1 MYVVDVPN
9 FQILNSVRFL
19 NNYEN
24 NHHHIYV
31 FFSSFTVVRSSQ
43 PVTVRAEYGPFES
56 SHMVPTQYLV
66 PDLLE
71 EPNVLDDSTDLGSK
85 KKAALITDFKPHQLD
100 LSAHLVTNEV
110 IIKKSVWVEICF
122 RIPPTLD
129 DFFFEFSFLR
139 W

>member
-19 NNYEN
+19 TNYEN
-24 NHHHIYV
+24 NSFFKTSHL

-110 IIKKSVWVEICF
+110 IIKKSVWKYVL
-122 RIPPTLD
+122 P
-129 DFFFEFSFLR
+129 
-139 W
+139 